1 MNQKSTFPNK
11 DLLHRHC
18 NNCHKKAVHGTSCTW
33 LSSPCVS
40 GSIPPQTQLQK
51 GVLLP
56 LWTQAKKT
64 SVPSAFPIYPICYFP
79 KSRAIWNLH
88 CWLLYI
94 PFIVLVFFF
103 FLEIW
108 LFWSYDFYK
117 EVSAL
122 ECSHLGNKNWKSGWE
137 YWLNYHRHQNLTF
150 STKVCEISL
159 PSGGTPVKPFPAAEL
174 RQHRLLPKQNRMVSL
189 ERRRPLAFS
198 LPCGED
204 IGQVVFLTNWP

>member
-1 MNQKSTFPNK
+1 MHLTFQPLCIWIYPASDSAPKRGSSSPVNSSQE
-11 DLLHRHC
+11 DICALSLSNISHLLFPQVQSNMEFTLLAFVYSLHR
-18 NNCHKKAVHGTSCTW
+18 AG
-33 LSSPCVS
+33 
-40 GSIPPQTQLQK
+40 
-51 GVLLP
+51 
-56 LWTQAKKT
+56 
-64 SVPSAFPIYPICYFP
+64 F
-79 KSRAIWNLH
+79 
-88 CWLLYI
+88 
-94 PFIVLVFFF
+94 FFF

-204 IGQVVFLTNWP
+204 IGQVVFLKNWP